1 MTKKPVL
8 SHLED
13 LRWLIIRIVIYLSVA
28 AVLSFFIADIIIDY
42 VKLPAKGIINDFLI
56 LKPTESITIYFKTV
70 IYSGI
75 VISFLPIC
83 YECIKFIAPALQKEK
98 TVSIIKYSVSAFTL
112 FILGTVFSYY
122 IVLPNTIK
130 FLSNISAHLTSS
142 SPQFTLNSYISF
154 VFAVLLSGGIIFEIP
169 LICSILTV
177 LRIVSPNMLK
187 KFRKE
192 VFFALCVFA
201 AIITPTTDV
210 FSLILFVMPMLIL
223 YEAGIIISGII
234 YKKEMSEDKIY
245 GDIK

>member
-13 LRWLIIRIVIYLSVA
+13 LRWLIIRIVIYLSAA
-28 AVLSFFIADIIIDY
+28 AVLSFFIADTIIVYI
-42 VKLPAKGIINDFLI
+42 KLPAKGIINDFLI
-56 LKPTESITIYFKTV
+56 LKPTEAITIYFKTA
-70 IYSGI
+70 IYSGF

-98 TVSIIKYSVSAFTL
+98 TISIIKYSASAFTL

-130 FLSNISAHLTSS
+130 FLADISSHLTSS
-142 SPQFTLNSYISF
+142 STQFTLNSYISF

-192 VFFALCVFA
+192 VFFTLCVFA

-210 FSLILFVMPMLIL
+210 FSLTLFVLPMLIL
-223 YEAGIIISGII
+223 YEAGIIISEII